1 MKMEEASALRALPV
15 GKWAVSYIE
24 RRIALASDYIK
35 TLLKRC
41 DLLAG
46 TAFVYVS
53 RTADIGRIRNLEQG
67 GVVSGQIRSDGS
79 IELSPAPLH
88 MLARYLYRK
97 LRRHAP
103 ALLLAED
110 LLCLPTD
117 PCVEQVS
124 PAIRV
129 VYGEG
134 LYYYARDNASL
145 SQIEEVILGV
155 DLAYP
160 PPLLVVATSPLVG
173 GKSPISDILSTLPER
188 GEVKTVVTGVY
199 DGESFLV
206 WNRKAS

>member
-1 MKMEEASALRALPV
+1 MKMEEVSVLRAVPV
-15 GKWAVSYIE
+15 GKWAIGYIE
-24 RRIALASDYIK
+24 RRVALASDYMK
-35 TLLKRC
+35 TLLNRC

-46 TAFVYVS
+46 SAFVYVS
-53 RTADIGRIRNLEQG
+53 RTADTGRIRNLEQG
-67 GVVSGQIRSDGS
+67 GVAPGRIRSDGS

-88 MLARYLYRK
+88 MLARYLYK
-97 LRRHAP
+97 QLRRHAP

-129 VYGEG
+129 VYDEG
-134 LYYYARDNASL
+134 LYYYARDDASL
-145 SQIEEVILGV
+145 GQIEEVILGV

-160 PPLLVVATSPLVG
+160 PALLVVAASPTIG

-188 GEVKTVVTGVY
+188 GEVKTIVAGVY

-206 WNRKAS
+206 WNRKTS